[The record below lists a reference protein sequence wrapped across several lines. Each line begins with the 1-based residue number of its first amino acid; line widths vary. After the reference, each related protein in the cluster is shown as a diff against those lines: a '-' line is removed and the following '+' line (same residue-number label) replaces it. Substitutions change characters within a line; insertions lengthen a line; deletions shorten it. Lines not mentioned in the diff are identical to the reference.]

1 MHYNYLGTNK
11 GRSKCYGQW
20 ETQSFSG
27 RSRKH
32 IFSICH
38 RVLLQCRAAEVG
50 VTAIGGTIYG
60 YIRVS
65 TREQNED
72 RQVIALRGVGIPEKN
87 VYMDKQ
93 SGKDF
98 NRPQYKKLLRKLKK
112 DDLLYIK
119 SIDRLGRNYAEI
131 LEQWRIL
138 TKEKG
143 IDIVVLDMP
152 LLDTRRGKDL
162 MGTFLSDIV
171 LQVLSFVAEN
181 ERSNI
186 RQRQAEGIAA
196 AKARGVRFGRPPKPL
211 PAGFHSAYQNW
222 KAGKITGTAAAKECG
237 MPMSTFRYRAEIYE
251 KAKLL

>member
-1 MHYNYLGTNK
+1 M
-11 GRSKCYGQW
+11 SSC
-20 ETQSFSG
+20 
-27 RSRKH
+27 
-32 IFSICH
+32 
-38 RVLLQCRAAEVG
+38 
-50 VTAIGGTIYG
+50 YG

-65 TREQNED
+65 SRDQNED
-72 RQVIALRGVGIPEKN
+72 RQLIAMQELSIPPTH
-87 VYMDKQ
+87 VYIDKQ

-98 NRPQYKKLLRKLKK
+98 NRTKYKRLLRKLRR

-119 SIDRLGRNYAEI
+119 SIDRLGRNYGEI

-181 ERSNI
+181 ERTNI

-196 AKARGVRFGRPPKPL
+196 AKAKGVRFGRPPRPL
-211 PAGFHSAYQNW
+211 PREFHNAYQEWRTGN
-222 KAGKITGTAAAKECG
+222 ITCTEAARRCN
-237 MPMSTFRYRAEIYE
+237 MPLSTFRYRAEIYQ
-251 KAKLL
+251 KSTLS

>member
-1 MHYNYLGTNK
+1 MA
-11 GRSKCYGQW
+11 
-20 ETQSFSG
+20 ET
-27 RSRKH
+27 
-32 IFSICH
+32 
-38 RVLLQCRAAEVG
+38 E
-50 VTAIGGTIYG
+50 TGGLITILKTTYG

-65 TREQNED
+65 TRDQNEG
-72 RQVIALRGVGIPEKN
+72 RQLIAMRELSIPEKN
-87 VYMDKQ
+87 VFLDKQ

-98 NRPQYKKLLRKLKK
+98 ERPQYKKLVNKLKP

-119 SIDRLGRNYAEI
+119 SIDRLGRNYGEI

-181 ERSNI
+181 ERTNI

-196 AKARGVRFGRPPKPL
+196 AKARGVRFGRPPRPL
-211 PAGFHSAYQNW
+211 PENYHSAYQRW
-222 KAGKITGTAAAKECG
+222 KAGAITGTAAARECG
-237 MPMSTFRYRAEIYE
+237 MPLSTFRYRAEIYE

>member
-1 MHYNYLGTNK
+1 MTGN
-11 GRSKCYGQW
+11 
-20 ETQSFSG
+20 
-27 RSRKH
+27 
-32 IFSICH
+32 
-38 RVLLQCRAAEVG
+38 
-50 VTAIGGTIYG
+50 IYG

-65 TREQNED
+65 TKEQNED
-72 RQVIALRGVGIPEKN
+72 RQVIAMRGLSIPAGN
-87 VYMDKQ
+87 IFMDKQ

-98 NRPQYKKLLRKLKK
+98 DRPQYKKLVRKLKK

-119 SIDRLGRNYAEI
+119 SIDRLGRNYEEI
-131 LEQWRIL
+131 QEQWRVL

-143 IDIVVLDMP
+143 ADIVVLDMP

-171 LQVLSFVAEN
+171 LQVLSFVAEK
-181 ERSNI
+181 ERTNI

-211 PAGFHSAYQNW
+211 PENYHSCYQRW
-222 KAGKITGTAAAKECG
+222 KAGKITGTAAKECG
-237 MPMSTFRYRAEIYE
+237 MPLSTFRYRAEIYE